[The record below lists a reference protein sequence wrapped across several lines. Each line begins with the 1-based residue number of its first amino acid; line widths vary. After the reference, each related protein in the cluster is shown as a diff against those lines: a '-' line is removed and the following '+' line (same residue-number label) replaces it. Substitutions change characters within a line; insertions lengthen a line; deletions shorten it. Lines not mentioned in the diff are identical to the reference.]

1 MASISGAAQRREPR
15 SGGKMLH
22 PRRTMSR
29 TTPYDRS
36 RLLNSTQ
43 QNPNWIS
50 GHVFSPTRAI
60 VSGATRVLSSVFGL
74 ESSSSSSSS
83 SDRDSTSDDTGGT
96 NYGQDVSSQGLNNI
110 EHGEPQSFAGK
121 IETKSL
127 IEQLLMQ
134 ESFSRQYVHL
144 VLWQTLLDIFN
155 WMEECDKLTNIIK
168 SRVVESPVT
177 RGMGLE
183 RLNETADRAD
193 VDNHDLCGTAVIEAK
208 KWLEEKKSGS
218 ISKSEL
224 LHGTSAQKFFTSA
237 HSIEGEAGSPVDMAK
252 TYMRTRPPWASPAM
266 NNIEFRSPRPFGV
279 PLFKEE
285 TPYSIGGK
293 YSSSSKVLLDA
304 YSFVDRMVVKGTRC
318 TLVVW
323 PQAQGSKKALAC
335 IKSKICLP
343 LLFYMANVHG
353 GSKKDSPATGSW
365 NIQEEIRKVR
375 SKATEEML
383 RTLSSPKI
391 DWSSFALEQKN
402 APDPLAAKNL
412 GPAEENNP
420 DSSKKSVEASEVLAT
435 RPASQIPEDALNS
448 DALPITVTLGCE
460 DYQGM
465 EAVQS
470 TERKRG
476 ETLDEGQKLQSTV
489 DIKTASNSDV
499 VATDVN
505 HFKDTNGS
513 ILQFGSPMEE
523 TVQDSQIEDN
533 RVTLKEVAKTGRA
546 DAAAS
551 TANGLPS
558 GFSMSA
564 VADKEQNEGPINEE
578 ENTVGSGDE
587 KATSADVK
595 DKTKP
600 LSEASLEVT
609 VVNENNVAVSN
620 SQNSSSML
628 REDEGLLEQLNT
640 PKSKRSMA
648 GKSNTGMEKQL
659 GKKHWPLGNL
669 GISNNFLTV
678 ETPDPICHYDNT
690 TQAKLQQDKP
700 WANDHHYFKR
710 VKISSHV
717 LLKMLKALKLGLSHM
732 LMPLSIQWI
741 IPRPVSRLE
750 NDVGWYRSLILGM
763 AVWMLASWTVPAG
776 KVENGAFR
784 TYPEGYKPSDDSI
797 SEYHSIPLNNMQ
809 FR

>member
-134 ESFSRQYVHL
+134 ESFSR
-144 VLWQTLLDIFN
+144 
-155 WMEECDKLTNIIK
+155 EECDKLTNIIK

-183 RLNETADRAD
+183 RLNETADRA
-193 VDNHDLCGTAVIEAK
+193 AVIEAK

-293 YSSSSKVLLDA
+293 YSSSSK
-304 YSFVDRMVVKGTRC
+304 
-318 TLVVW
+318 
-323 PQAQGSKKALAC
+323 
-335 IKSKICLP
+335 
-343 LLFYMANVHG
+343 
-353 GSKKDSPATGSW
+353 SKKDSPATGSW

-659 GKKHWPLGNL
+659 GKK
-669 GISNNFLTV
+669 
-678 ETPDPICHYDNT
+678 
-690 TQAKLQQDKP
+690 
-700 WANDHHYFKR
+700 
-710 VKISSHV
+710 
-717 LLKMLKALKLGLSHM
+717 
-732 LMPLSIQWI
+732 
-741 IPRPVSRLE
+741 VSR
-750 NDVGWYRSLILGM
+750 NTR
-763 AVWMLASWTVPAG
+763 
-776 KVENGAFR
+776 R
-784 TYPEGYKPSDDSI
+784 TRG
-797 SEYHSIPLNNMQ
+797 
-809 FR
+809 RVR